1 MNHSDIQQIEEK
13 LRNATRRIHSLAPLV
28 GHAKQVREYDSDRR
42 KNLLATYALP
52 HLKAGLSATAAETE
66 ARANCLYQT
75 QLEALSEQREASEK
89 TIAEWEAAFC
99 TYEAARSLLSAA
111 KAYRELEREF
121 EPR

>member
-1 MNHSDIQQIEEK
+1 MSEISQIEEK
-13 LRNATRRIHSLAPLV
+13 LRDATRRIHVLAPLV
-28 GHAKQVREYDSDRR
+28 GAAKQVREYDSDRR

-52 HLKAGLSATAAETE
+52 HLKAGASAAAAEQD
-66 ARANCLYQT
+66 ARANAVYQSD
-75 QLEALSEQREASEK
+75 LEALGEQREASEK

-99 TYEAARSLLSAA
+99 KYEAARSLLSAA